1 MFKVKDIDM
10 NANEVLL
17 EEKLSIKPID
27 LTLVKYIS
35 RYIKIK

>member
-10 NANEVLL
+10 KANEVLL
-17 EEKLSIKPID
+17 EKELSTKPID
-27 LTLVKYIS
+27 LILVKYTS